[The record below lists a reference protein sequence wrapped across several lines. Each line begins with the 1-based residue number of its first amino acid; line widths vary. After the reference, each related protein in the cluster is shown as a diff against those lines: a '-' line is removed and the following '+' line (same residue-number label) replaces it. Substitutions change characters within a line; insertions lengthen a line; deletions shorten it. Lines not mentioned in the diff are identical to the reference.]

1 MFEGDRLSLISTGF
15 KALFKN
21 TVIRRQS
28 AALFFLCC
36 VFSLVFSACFPSSNP
51 SKKTKKPL
59 LINGAGASFPYILY
73 SKWFSEYRK
82 IDSSVIINYRSVG
95 SGGGIRQFLAGTT
108 DFGATDVPIKP
119 EALKKHKKKVLHIP
133 STLGAVALSYHL
145 PELSKDK
152 KSLRLNA
159 QVLVDIYR
167 GKIKKW
173 NHEELKKLNPAL
185 SLPDRNI
192 LPVYR
197 SDGSGTTAIFTEYL
211 AHFSPEWLEAV
222 GKGKAVRWPQG
233 IGGKGNE
240 GVMGFLQKTP
250 GAIGYVG
257 MSYAVNRK
265 WPMAEIQNST
275 GHFVRASVDSV
286 RKAAE
291 QTLSQTKD
299 LFHPMVQVGGENV
312 YPLSSYTYLLF
323 YQQMSGH
330 KGRVLLKMLHW
341 ILGDAQK
348 FSEKLYYI
356 PLPDP
361 VIKQIQATVDSIQ
374 VVPSD

>member
-1 MFEGDRLSLISTGF
+1 M
-15 KALFKN
+15 KK
-21 TVIRRQS
+21 QS
-28 AALFFLCC
+28 PVLLLLCC
-36 VFSLVFSACFPSSNP
+36 VLPLIFSFCSPQSE
-51 SKKTKKPL
+51 KTKKPL

-82 IDSSVIINYRSVG
+82 VNPSVIVNYRSVG

-108 DFGATDVPIKP
+108 DFGATDVPIIP
-119 EALKKHKKKVLHIP
+119 EELKKHKKKVLHIP
-133 STLGAVALSYHL
+133 STLGAVVVSYNL
-145 PELSKDK
+145 AELQNQKAP
-152 KSLRLNA
+152 LRLNA
-159 QVLVDIYR
+159 QVLMDIYM

-173 NHEELKKLNPAL
+173 NHEELKKMNPSL
-185 SLPDRNI
+185 SLPDKNI

-211 AHFSPEWLEAV
+211 AHFSSDWLQAV
-222 GKGKAVRWPQG
+222 GKGKAVSWPQG

-265 WPMAEIQNST
+265 SPMAHIQNST
-275 GHFVRASVDSV
+275 GHFVQASVDSV

-291 QTLSQTKD
+291 QTLSKTKD
-299 LFHPMVQVGGENV
+299 LFHPMVEAGGEGV

-323 YQQMSGH
+323 HQQMSGK
-330 KGRVLLKMLHW
+330 KGEILLQMLNW
-341 ILGDAQK
+341 TLGDAQK
-348 FSEKLYYI
+348 FSERLYYI
-356 PLPDP
+356 PLPEP
-361 VIKQIQATVDSIQ
+361 VVKQIKVTVQSIQ
-374 VVPSD
+374 IVPAAL